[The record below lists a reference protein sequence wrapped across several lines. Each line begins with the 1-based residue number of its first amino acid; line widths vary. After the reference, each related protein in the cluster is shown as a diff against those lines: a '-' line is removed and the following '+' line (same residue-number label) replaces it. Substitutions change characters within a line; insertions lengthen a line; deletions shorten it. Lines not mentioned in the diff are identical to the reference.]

1 MSWQQKSI
9 ILIRCQVD
17 KSYLAQGFNTYT
29 EWLNSLEGR
38 GYSRSNL
45 ISIKSAGELYL
56 KVIKSE
62 NPEDILNCK
71 IQDFKVLNI
80 LKKNYS
86 TLINDSSIFSKLAK
100 GSLVRE
106 DVENTSTRVKS
117 VLSQLRSL
125 SVNNKQALSLIQDL
139 EVCLGVGK

>member
-29 EWLNSLEGR
+29 AWLNSLEGR

-45 ISIKSAGELYL
+45 ISIKSAGEMYL

-106 DVENTSTRVKS
+106 DVENTSTKVKS
-117 VLSQLRSL
+117 VLSQLRGL

-139 EVCLGVGK
+139 GVCLGVGK